1 MNHIKDTKIDSSALL
16 AIDELKDMKKYPKEL
31 FYDGNLELLNK
42 EKISIVGSR
51 KPSKYSRSQIQNL
64 SSKLAKIG
72 VCVVSGG
79 AMGIDAVAHQGAGS
93 SNTISVLPCGIDV
106 RYPAVNKNLLN
117 EIQKNG
123 LLLSQFQ
130 MGASSRPYTF
140 VLRNELVV
148 ALGKV
153 LVVGEADIDSG
164 TMRSVEFALKMG
176 KEIYVLAQRIG
187 ESEGTNRLLLEGKAK
202 AIYDIDEFINSIFPN
217 TIGSLNKNSDEFLE
231 FCKTN
236 PSYDE
241 VLSKFPDRIFEAE
254 LSGDIKVINGRVL
267 PK

>member
-1 MNHIKDTKIDSSALL
+1 
-16 AIDELKDMKKYPKEL
+16 MKTYPKEL
-31 FYDGNLELLNK
+31 FYDGNLSLLNK

-51 KPSKYSRSQIQNL
+51 KPSKYSRLQIQNL
-64 SSKLAKIG
+64 ASKLAKIN

-79 AMGIDAVAHQGAGS
+79 AMGIDAVAHKGAGS

-117 EIQKNG
+117 DIEKNG
-123 LLLSQFQ
+123 LLLSQFKE
-130 MGASSRPYTF
+130 GASSRSYTF

-176 KEIYVLAQRIG
+176 KDIYVLAQRIG
-187 ESEGTNRLLLEGKAK
+187 ESNGTNKLLSEGKAK
-202 AIYDIDEFINSIFPN
+202 AIYDVDEFIDSIFPHAKSNSHTN
-217 TIGSLNKNSDEFLE
+217 TDEFLK

-236 PSYDE
+236 PTYDE
-241 VLSKFPDRIFEAE
+241 VLAKFPTRVFEAE
-254 LSGDIKVINGRVL
+254 LSGEIEISNGRIVL
-267 PK
+267 K